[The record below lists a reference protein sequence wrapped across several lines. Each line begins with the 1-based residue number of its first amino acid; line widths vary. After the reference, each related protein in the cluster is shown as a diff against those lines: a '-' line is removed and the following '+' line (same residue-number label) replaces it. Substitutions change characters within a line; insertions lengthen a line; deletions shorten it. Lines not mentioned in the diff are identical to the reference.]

1 MHPAEM
7 LLTKHV
13 TNGMKPLSLFR
24 SNPDPGESTQQ
35 HFTKKII
42 AQYFN
47 LTINLHPDNI
57 QWGRKTLIK
66 LFHST
71 FGVIHVPSTASD
83 LTASLIE
90 TFNLLTQVTPT
101 VAQQA
106 YRNTIFQQI
115 DEHWK
120 ETTFYCSTNLSFN
133 FSGLSA
139 FQKEQILPYK
149 ALKTTESY
157 QFIPF
162 SYQKQTYSVDILRHN
177 HRKMFLS
184 IYILLYLEYVF
195 SVAQTPKNRMEIL
208 SIIFTESQY
217 LDTSIADLT
226 NTDPILIALEKSL
239 QPSPIDENH
248 LQEFF
253 TSRVSNTQ
261 LSTLMSSLTSQHQY
275 NIRACI
281 PALQLALQDYPLNHL
296 MTDQLTEFELGTSLL
311 YIGHRHTVPANLAGL
326 IGTLVDCSSD
336 YPSIQ
341 SINKTIEQLARNQ
354 EISAETL
361 SFFED
366 SIHRIAQI
374 SCSVEDKRQFIETYH
389 AALFPW
395 HTRYIESL
403 SNMSET
409 RRQSL
414 QTLTVENSFTT
425 LLTANFTAAQK
436 NIASATFNRIAL
448 RILRNNQNLSYKDYV
463 AMVSEQIAKE
473 LSQPTE
479 SEYLSTRLPL
489 MWGLKY
495 ARYELLEFF
504 NQEDSAGL
512 TSLKIRFEN
521 RTNPSPLPETSR
533 DSDDEASEKSDD
545 KRSLLTDFKIFTQSA
560 LQEIRPQGQ
569 QNSVKKIIDSN
580 TFIACAGAIFAI
592 ILAATGV
599 FPPIGGSM
607 ALCLFVAAIAGAV
620 AALGLT
626 KIICLFRNKSLPQ
639 LTRFTHSNQPSSVTP
654 DLSDMP
660 ANSYVNLKIL
670 SHAERPS
677 PVGKTLAQP
686 FVQAASSSK
695 NPHITPHF
703 SRAKT
708 IATEVNSDEEDLCE
722 DDRFTF

>member
-7 LLTKHV
+7 LITKHV
-13 TNGMKPLSLFR
+13 SNGMKPLSLFR

-35 HFTKKII
+35 HFAKKII

-47 LTINLHPDNI
+47 LTINLHPDTM

-115 DEHWK
+115 HEHWK
-120 ETTFYCSTNLSFN
+120 ETNFYCSTNLSFN

-139 FQKEQILPYK
+139 FQKEQMQPYK
-149 ALKTTESY
+149 ALKTTESF

-162 SYQKQTYSVDILRHN
+162 SYPEHTYSVDILRNN

-208 SIIFTESQY
+208 SIIFTKSHY

-226 NTDPILIALEKSL
+226 KTDPILKALEKSL
-239 QPSPIDENH
+239 QTSPIDENH
-248 LQEFF
+248 LQQFF

-354 EISAETL
+354 KISAETL

-366 SIHRIAQI
+366 AIHRIAQI

-389 AALFPW
+389 TALFPW

-409 RRQSL
+409 QIQSL
-414 QTLTVENSFTT
+414 QTLTVETSFTT
-425 LLTANFTAAQK
+425 LLTTNSTAAQK
-436 NIASATFNRIAL
+436 NMASATFNRIAL

-473 LSQPTE
+473 FSQPTE
-479 SEYLSTRLPL
+479 PEYLSTRLPL

-504 NQEDSAGL
+504 NQEDSAAL
-512 TSLKIRFEN
+512 TSLKIRLEN
-521 RTNPSPLPETSR
+521 RANPSPLPETSR

-545 KRSLLTDFKIFTQSA
+545 TRSLLTDFKIFTQSA
-560 LQEIRPQGQ
+560 LQKIRPQGQ
-569 QNSVKKIIDSN
+569 QKSIKKIIDSN
-580 TFIACAGAIFAI
+580 TFTACAGAIFAI
-592 ILAATGV
+592 ILVTIGV
-599 FPPIGGSM
+599 LPPIGGSI

-626 KIICLFRNKSLPQ
+626 KIIGLFRDKPLPQ
-639 LTRFTHSNQPSSVTP
+639 ITRFTSSNHLASVTP
-654 DLSDMP
+654 DLSNIP
-660 ANSYVNLKIL
+660 ANSYVNLRVL
-670 SHAERPS
+670 SHSKSPS
-677 PVGKTLAQP
+677 PEDQTLRQNT
-686 FVQAASSSK
+686 VQTAYSS
-695 NPHITPHF
+695 NPPHITPRF
-703 SRAKT
+703 SRAHPMT
-708 IATEVNSDEEDLCE
+708 TEVNSDEEDLDE
-722 DDRFTF
+722 DDRLTF